1 MSPKTFKIL
10 AAAGALL
17 AGSGALAGCGSAAVA
32 KDTSHPEWSKLTFTI
47 ADNGGDSTE
56 ELSKVSGA
64 FDSAPYKIKFARFDF
79 GPPLVA
85 AAQSGDIDLGSVGD
99 VPPITGAAKSL
110 GFRVV
115 GVNRSLHPDEAL
127 ENIIVPKGSPIK
139 TIADLKGKKIAI
151 PQGSSAHGLAL
162 NAIQS
167 AGLSPKDVKF
177 VFLSPADGQTAFSSG
192 KVDAWSIWNPQSAL
206 AVDQGARVLVKGL
219 PPLDQSSSYYVASE
233 KSLND
238 PVRRAALVD
247 VFKRLGGAFAWGND
261 HQDEFVKAISKE
273 TGISPDDAKKVLSTF
288 QRRTTA
294 VLPADTAAEQKLA
307 DNFFNAGEIDKR
319 VDFTKVVVNL
329 LPADYDAH

>member
-1 MSPKTFKIL
+1 M
-10 AAAGALL
+10 
-17 AGSGALAGCGSAAVA
+17 
-32 KDTSHPEWSKLTFTI
+32 
-47 ADNGGDSTE
+47 
-56 ELSKVSGA
+56 
-64 FDSAPYKIKFARFDF
+64 
-79 GPPLVA
+79 
-85 AAQSGDIDLGSVGD
+85 
-99 VPPITGAAKSL
+99 
-110 GFRVV
+110 

-238 PVRRAALVD
+238 PTRRAALVD
-247 VFKRLGGAFAWGND
+247 AFKRLANAFAWGND

-319 VDFTKVVVNL
+319 VDFSKVVVNL
-329 LPADYDAH
+329 LPAGYDAH

>member
-1 MSPKTFKIL
+1 MPSKTLGII
-10 AAAGALL
+10 AATALV
-17 AGSGALAGCGSAAVA
+17 ASSGALAGCGSAAQA
-32 KDTSHPEWSKLTFTI
+32 KDTSHPEWNKLTFTI
-47 ADNGGDSTE
+47 ADNGGDGSE

-99 VPPITGAAKSL
+99 VPPITAAAKSL

-115 GVNRSLHPDEAL
+115 GINRSLVPDVPQ
-127 ENIIVPKGSPIK
+127 ENIIVPKGSSIK
-139 TIADLKGKKIAI
+139 TIADLRGKKLAI

-192 KVDAWSIWNPQSAL
+192 KVDAWAIWNPLSAL
-206 AVDQGARVLVKGL
+206 AVEQGARVLAKGL
-219 PPLDQSSSYYVASE
+219 PPLDQSNSYYVASE

-238 PVRRAALVD
+238 PVRKAALVD
-247 VFKRLGGAFAWGND
+247 VFKRLANAFAWGNKHKD
-261 HQDEFVKAISKE
+261 AFVKAISKE
-273 TGISPDDAKKVLSTF
+273 TGISPSDAKKVLVTF

-294 VLPADTAAEQKLA
+294 VQPADVAAEQKLS
-307 DNFFNAGEIDKR
+307 DNFFNAGEIDAK
-319 VDFTKVVVNL
+319 VDFSKVVTNI
-329 LPADYDAH
+329 LPQNYNVG

>member
-1 MSPKTFKIL
+1 MPSKTFGIL
-10 AAAGALL
+10 AATALV
-17 AGSGALAGCGSAAVA
+17 AGSGALAGCGSAAQA
-32 KDTSHPEWSKLTFTI
+32 KDTSHPEWDKLTFTI
-47 ADNGGDSTE
+47 ADNGGDGSE

-99 VPPITGAAKSL
+99 VPPITAAAKSL

-115 GVNRSLHPDEAL
+115 GINRSLQPDVPQ
-127 ENIIVPKGSPIK
+127 ENIIVPKGSKIK

-192 KVDAWSIWNPQSAL
+192 KVDAWAIWNPQSAL
-206 AVDQGARVLVKGL
+206 AVDQGAKVLVKGL
-219 PPLDQSSSYYVASE
+219 PPLDQSNSYYVASE

-238 PVRRAALVD
+238 PVRKAALVD
-247 VFKRLGGAFAWGND
+247 VFKRLAKAFAWGNK
-261 HQDEFVKAISKE
+261 HHAEFVKAISKE
-273 TGISPDDAKKVLSTF
+273 TGISPSDAKKVLVTF
-288 QRRTTA
+288 ERRTTA
-294 VLPADTAAEQKLA
+294 VQPSDVAAEQKLS
-307 DNFFNAGEIDKR
+307 DNFFNAGEIDSK
-319 VDFTKVVVNL
+319 VDFSKVVTNI
-329 LPADYDAH
+329 LPQNYDVG

>member
-1 MSPKTFKIL
+1 MPSKTFGIL
-10 AAAGALL
+10 AATALV
-17 AGSGALAGCGSAAVA
+17 AASGALAGCGSAAQA
-32 KDTSHPEWSKLTFTI
+32 KDTSHPGWNKLTFTI
-47 ADNGGDSTE
+47 ADNGGDGTE

-64 FDSAPYKIKFARFDF
+64 FDSAPYKIKLARFDF

-99 VPPITGAAKSL
+99 VPPITAAAKSL

-139 TIADLKGKKIAI
+139 TVADLKGKKIAI

-192 KVDAWSIWNPQSAL
+192 KVDAWAIWNPLSAL
-206 AVDQGARVLVKGL
+206 AVEQGARVLAKGL
-219 PPLDQSSSYYVASE
+219 PPLDQSSSYYVASQ
-233 KSLND
+233 KSLSD
-238 PVRRAALVD
+238 PTRKAALVD
-247 VFKRLGGAFAWGND
+247 VFKRLANAFAWGNKHTD
-261 HQDEFVKAISKE
+261 AFVNAISKE
-273 TGISPDDAKKVLSTF
+273 TGISPEDAKKVLPTF

-294 VLPADTAAEQKLA
+294 VLPTDVAAEQKLS
-307 DNFFNAGEIDKR
+307 DNFFNAGEIDSK
-319 VDFTKVVVNL
+319 VDFSKVVTNI
-329 LPADYDAH
+329 LPSGYDAH